1 MSKKQACRSCKIFTE
16 EEVCPICKRKSFAT
30 VVQGRIHFLNV
41 EKSTI
46 AKKMGVEKEGEYA
59 IKVR

>member
-1 MSKKQACRSCKIFTE
+1 MAKRQVCRSCKIFTDDD
-16 EEVCPICKRKSFAT
+16 VCPLCKRKSFAT
-30 VVQGRIHFLNV
+30 VWQGRIQFLNV
-41 EKSTI
+41 GKSVI

>member
-1 MSKKQACRSCKIFTE
+1 MKKQVCRFCKVFVEGDT
-16 EEVCPICKRKSFAT
+16 CHICKRKAFAT
-30 VVQGRIHFLNV
+30 VWQGKIHFLNV
-41 EKSTI
+41 EKSII

>member
-1 MSKKQACRSCKIFTE
+1 MSKMVCRTCKIFVE
-16 EEVCPICKRKSFAT
+16 EGQACPICKRNSLSSSW
-30 VVQGRIHFLNV
+30 QGRIHFINV

-46 AKKMGVEKEGEYA
+46 AKKMNVEKDGEYA

>member
-1 MSKKQACRSCKIFTE
+1 MKKMVCRTCKAFIEGDT
-16 EEVCPICKRKSFAT
+16 CPICKRKSFAT
-30 VVQGRIHFLNV
+30 VWQGRIHFLNIG
-41 EKSTI
+41 KSVI

>member
-1 MSKKQACRSCKIFTE
+1 MSKRQACRNCKIFTDE
-16 EEVCPICKRKSFAT
+16 DVCPICKRKSFAT
-30 VVQGRIHFLNV
+30 VVQGRIQFLNV

>member
-1 MSKKQACRSCKIFTE
+1 MKKQACRSCKIFTE
-16 EEVCPICKRKSFAT
+16 TETCPICKRKSFAT
-30 VVQGRIHFLNV
+30 TWQGRVHFLSI
-41 EKSTI
+41 EKSSI

>member
-1 MSKKQACRSCKIFTE
+1 MAKKQVCRSCKVFTE
-16 EEVCPICKRKSFAT
+16 DDVCPICKRKSFAT
-30 VVQGRIHFLNV
+30 VWQGRIQFLNV
-41 EKSTI
+41 GKSVI

>member
-1 MSKKQACRSCKIFTE
+1 MKKQVCRFCKVFVEGDT
-16 EEVCPICKRKSFAT
+16 CPLCKRKAFAT
-30 VVQGRIHFLNV
+30 VWQGKIHFLNV
-41 EKSTI
+41 EKSII

>member
-1 MSKKQACRSCKIFTE
+1 MGKRQACRSCKIFTDE
-16 EEVCPICKRKSFAT
+16 DTCPICKRKSFAT
-30 VVQGRIHFLNV
+30 VVQGRIQFLNV